1 MISRSFR
8 VALSAFLFFGALG
21 LASTGPVQAQ
31 SIMKQ
36 CGDEWKAAKAN
47 NTTNGMEWRDFLKQ
61 CRGQKEGAAA
71 PTAAPV
77 AAPVA
82 APAPAPIAPAPVQT
96 YQPKPKPMQAARPTG
111 AGQFAS
117 EAEAKGRCLGSTVV
131 WVNTKGKS
139 HTYHYSG
146 SRWYGTTKQGAYMCE
161 ADAGAAGYHP
171 SKSKTEQPKQM

>member
-8 VALSAFLFFGALG
+8 VALSAFLVAGALSV
-21 LASTGPVQAQ
+21 ASTGAVQAQ

-36 CGDEWKAAKAN
+36 CGDDWKAAKEN
-47 NTTNGMEWRDFLKQ
+47 NTTNGMKWPEFLKQ
-61 CRGQKEGAAA
+61 CRVQKEGAAA
-71 PTAAPV
+71 PAAVPV
-77 AAPVA
+77 SAP
-82 APAPAPIAPAPVQT
+82 APAPAPIAPAPMQT
-96 YQPKPKPMQAARPTG
+96 YVPKPKPMQAAHPTG

-117 EAEAKGRCLGSTVV
+117 EAEAKGRCGNSVV

-161 ADAGAAGYHP
+161 ADAGAAGYHA
-171 SKSKTEQPKQM
+171 SKSKTEQQKQM

>member
-1 MISRSFR
+1 MISKSFR
-8 VALSAFLFFGALG
+8 VALSALLFAGGLG
-21 LASTGPVQAQ
+21 LASTGAAQAQ

-36 CGDEWKAAKAN
+36 CGDDWKAAKAN
-47 NTTNGMEWRDFLKQ
+47 NTTNGMEWREFLKQ

-71 PTAAPV
+71 PA
-77 AAPVA
+77 A
-82 APAPAPIAPAPVQT
+82 APAPAPAPLAPAPAPT

-117 EAEAKGRCLGSTVV
+117 ETEAKARCPGDTVV

-146 SRWYGTTKQGAYMCE
+146 SRWFGTTKQGAYMCE
-161 ADAGAAGYHP
+161 ADAGAAGYHA
-171 SKSKTEQPKQM
+171 SKSRTEQQKRQP